1 MKKLY
6 LIVLCAF
13 AFVCAG
19 SNTPMVYKEL
29 PYTFPKLIHKPKPVS
44 ALPVVYKD
52 FYTLSTRIE
61 PLVFMDKPNVIINT
75 VPTHIEEVEDEIEEI
90 TNEYDECIAQC
101 KQDNVASSLVD
112 FCIRENCGRIK

>member
-6 LIVLCAF
+6 LIILCVF
-13 AFVCAG
+13 AFVCAD

-29 PYTFPKLIHKPKPVS
+29 PYSFPKLIHKPKPVS
-44 ALPVVYKD
+44 ALPVVYKE

-61 PLVFMDKPNVIINT
+61 PLVFINT

-112 FCIRENCGRIK
+112 FCIRETCGRI